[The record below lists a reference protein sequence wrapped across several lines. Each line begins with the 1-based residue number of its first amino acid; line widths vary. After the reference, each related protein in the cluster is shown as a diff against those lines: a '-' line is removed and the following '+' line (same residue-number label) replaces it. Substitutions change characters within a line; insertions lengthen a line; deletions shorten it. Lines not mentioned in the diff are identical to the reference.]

1 MLFDNKFI
9 STLVTAAQEIAD
21 SPSKLGELD
30 ALFSSFTPKLLAITG
45 SVQYRRVSLNF
56 LRSCTLCVRMAS
68 SWDCKNCTFV
78 ASVRF
83 GAGYSR
89 LAHALLLPSIR
100 LVAWYS
106 GPAHSG
112 TLSSLFS
119 VSELSADSVF
129 SPKISKSS
137 VDVHLS
143 SLPVKIISSVDVDV
157 LLVSFKGWGVWL
169 QSLSGDSC
177 PLQRSSPCNTVLS
190 SCVRLAPKSGSF
202 GCSLWSESK

>member
-1 MLFDNKFI
+1 MLFDDKFI

-78 ASVRF
+78 ASV
-83 GAGYSR
+83 
-89 LAHALLLPSIR
+89 R